1 MSDQHYQRAKEFLE
15 NRVYE
20 FEGEIVGLTI
30 SFKYKI
36 RLLDIR
42 PMIHM
47 GTSLPTQFI
56 GVDIIELGQNGVF
69 LKNMKTFGNTEL
81 PYQIRSKIGV
91 EMEKLIVKFFKLA
104 DSIIV
109 DPNYTILDSLNES
122 IIFESKSMRS
132 ETKKISSDIIY
143 LVKNHKKESEEFR
156 LPEDITGEHFY
167 DFGNG
172 TDISVDLEIR
182 ENRDLEKPFVVNAEY
197 IDEES
202 QINVLILF
210 KPQEFPNLLNELHY
224 ELNETI
230 RHELEHFK
238 QDIKG
243 ELPTK
248 KSKSK
253 QTYYTQPHELQAQV
267 AGFKRISKL
276 KKIPFM
282 DVVRNWYKT
291 HHYEH
296 GLSQSQ
302 INKVLSKIEDY
313 YNSTRKSIG

>member
-1 MSDQHYQRAKEFLE
+1 MDMSNQHYQRAKEFLE

-20 FEGEIVGLTI
+20 FKGEIVGLTI

-36 RLLDIR
+36 RLLDKR
-42 PMIHM
+42 SMIHI
-47 GTSLPTQFI
+47 GTSYPTQFVGI
-56 GVDIIELGQNGVF
+56 DIIELGQNGVF

-81 PYQIRSKIGV
+81 PYQIRIQIG
-91 EMEKLIVKFFKLA
+91 EDMYKLIVKFFNLA
-104 DSIIV
+104 DRVII
-109 DPNYTILDSLNES
+109 DANYTILDSLNES
-122 IIFESKSMRS
+122 IIFESKSMRL
-132 ETKKISSDIIY
+132 ETKKISSDIMY
-143 LVKNHKKESEEFR
+143 LVKRHKNKSEEYR

-167 DFGNG
+167 DFGDG
-172 TDISVDLEIR
+172 TDISVELEIR
-182 ENRDLEKPFVVNAEY
+182 ENEDLEKPFIVNAEY

-210 KPQEFPNLLNELHY
+210 NPQEFPNLLSELHY

-253 QTYYTQPHELQAQV
+253 TNYYTQPHELQAQV
-267 AGFKRISKL
+267 AGFKRISRL

-282 DVVRNWYKT
+282 DVATNWYKT
-291 HHYEH
+291 HQYEH
-296 GLSQSQ
+296 GLSKNQ
-302 INKVLSKIEDY
+302 INKVLSTIEDY
-313 YNSTRKSIG
+313 YNSTR